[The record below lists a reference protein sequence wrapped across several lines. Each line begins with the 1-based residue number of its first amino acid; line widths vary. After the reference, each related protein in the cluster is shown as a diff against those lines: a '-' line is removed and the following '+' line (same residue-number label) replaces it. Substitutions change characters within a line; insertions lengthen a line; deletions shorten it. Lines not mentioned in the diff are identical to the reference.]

1 LSMEINVF
9 IGYLAEEFEDLG
21 VFELTPNTILKN
33 IPGWNSMHILLLV
46 SMIDYRYGVL
56 LSGEHLKHV
65 ITVNDLFE
73 LVKEKQGEH

>member
-1 LSMEINVF
+1 MEINAF
-9 IGYLAEEFEDLG
+9 IGCLAEEFEDLG
-21 VFELTPNTILKN
+21 VFELTSDTVLKN

-46 SMIDYRYGVL
+46 SMIDYRYSVL